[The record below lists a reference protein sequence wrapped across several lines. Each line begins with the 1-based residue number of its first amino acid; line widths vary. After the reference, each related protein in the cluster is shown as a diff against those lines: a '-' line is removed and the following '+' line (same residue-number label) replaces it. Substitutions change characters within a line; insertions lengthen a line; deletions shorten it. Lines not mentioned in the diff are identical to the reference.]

1 MNHVVLPQDPCG
13 SASQNLLLEKE
24 WTPTC
29 LTQLAAPEKPETD
42 ILLPFLVQC
51 WVGRTQH
58 RGDSSSPSRA
68 WPVWEA
74 GVGNHLFTQDSST
87 NRLHIFGVI
96 YKISISF

>member
-1 MNHVVLPQDPCG
+1 MNRVVLPQDPCG
-13 SASQNLLLEKE
+13 SASQNLLLGKE

-42 ILLPFLVQC
+42 ILLPFSVQC
-51 WVGRTQH
+51 CGEDTAQ
-58 RGDSSSPSRA
+58 GDSSSPSRA

-74 GVGNHLFTQDSST
+74 GIGNHLFTTT